1 MQKTFKDVKVFFK
14 VNGGFMVTTDK
25 SKRLY
30 EKARKYSPAGVHSG
44 ARAWSPYPIFIE
56 RAEGSKVFDVDGNVY
71 IDYQM
76 SYGPNILG
84 HGHPKVVEA
93 VKKQL
98 DECTM
103 TGAPFP
109 KDVDLAEKITRLVP
123 CAETVRFCNSG
134 GEAVSH
140 AIRIA
145 RGYTGRDKIM
155 KVEGGYHGCMEL
167 MASTQPAIAEAGS
180 ADNPVTVP
188 NCPGIPKGVLENI
201 IVVPFNN
208 VEAVERAVKKHKKE
222 IAAMHVEP
230 ILGNIGAVMPEEGY
244 LKALRDITAKNN
256 ILLIFDEVI
265 TGFRVSLGGAQKLYG
280 VTPDMFTFG
289 KAVAGGFPIA
299 GVGGKREVMEGAIVK
314 NHVMVSGT
322 YNANP
327 LAVSASL
334 ANLEVLEKNDGQVL
348 KEIEEK
354 GRKLML
360 GIQKIMASNG
370 IHGVVQGPG
379 SFFHTFFTKLKK
391 ITNYREA
398 TTQDVTRYRKVWQGL
413 LEEGIYFPQGEWE
426 NWFVSAAHTKEDI
439 NKTLKSVESA
449 LITLKD

>member
-1 MQKTFKDVKVFFK
+1 MIKTDE
-14 VNGGFMVTTDK
+14 

-30 EKARKYSPAGVHSG
+30 DKAKKFSPKGVHSG
-44 ARAWSPYPIFIE
+44 ARAWTPYPIFLE
-56 RAEGSKVFDVDGNVY
+56 RASGSKIYDVDGNKY

-84 HGHPKVVEA
+84 HNPPIVVEA

-109 KDVDLAEKITRLVP
+109 KDVDLAEKIARLVP

-140 AIRIA
+140 AVRIA
-145 RGYTGRDKIM
+145 RGYTKKDKIV

-167 MASTQPAIAEAGS
+167 MASTQPTIAEAGPV
-180 ADNPVTVP
+180 DNPATVP

-201 IVVPFNN
+201 IVVPYNDAK
-208 VEAVERAVKKHKKE
+208 AVERIAKKHGKE

-230 ILGNIGAVMPEEGY
+230 ILGNVGAIMPEKGY
-244 LKALRDITAKNN
+244 LKSLRELTEENN

-265 TGFRVSLGGAQKLYG
+265 TGFRVDLGGAQKLYG

-299 GVGGKREVMEGAIVK
+299 GLGGKREVMEGAIVK
-314 NHVMVSGT
+314 EGVMVSGT

-327 LAVSASL
+327 LMVSAAL
-334 ANLEVLEKNDGQVL
+334 ANLGVLEENDGQVL
-348 KEIEEK
+348 KDIAEK
-354 GRKLML
+354 GRKLIL
-360 GIQKIMASNG
+360 GIQETIMSNNIDG
-370 IHGVVQGPG
+370 IVQGPG
-379 SFFHTFFTKLKK
+379 SFFHIFFTKLKK
-391 ITNYREA
+391 IANYREA
-398 TTQDVTRYRKVWQGL
+398 TSLDATKYRKMWQGL
-413 LEEGIYFPQGEWE
+413 MERGIYFPQSEWE
-426 NWFVSAAHTKEDI
+426 NWFVSAAHTKEDVDKTLEAVETVF
-439 NKTLKSVESA
+439 KTLKG
-449 LITLKD
+449 